1 MELIG
6 IPGINGL
13 GKTNGV
19 EKSFDIFCS
28 GNKLELNKNNT
39 SEQFKKIYRFSKK
52 VSKKYF
58 FFGGDHSI
66 SYPLVK
72 GILEK
77 NPGIKLLVFD
87 AHPDLMESMVEPTHE
102 EWLRAL
108 VEDGFPTE
116 NILLVGIRKY
126 SKNVD
131 ISEIEFAKEKNI
143 QIIYSDEIE
152 NKKNIL
158 DRFVSFGKIYFSLD
172 IDVLDEKVFSSTGYP
187 EKDGL
192 NEKEFFE
199 LIDLVVSCKN
209 LFWAD
214 LVEINVKNISEKEKN
229 LIEKVLKRF
238 YVKILI

>member
-1 MELIG
+1 MELMG

-19 EKSFDIFCS
+19 EKGFDKFCL
-28 GNKLELNKNNT
+28 GNKLELNKDNI
-39 SEQFKKIYRFSKK
+39 SEQFKKIYNFSKK
-52 VSKKYF
+52 ISNKYF

-72 GILEK
+72 GIWEK

-87 AHPDLMESMVEPTHE
+87 AHPDLMEPMPEPTHE

-108 VEDGFPTE
+108 VEDNFPTE
-116 NILLVGIRKY
+116 NILLMGIRKN

-131 ISEIEFAKEKNI
+131 ISEIEFAKEKKI

-152 NKKNIL
+152 NKKNVL
-158 DRFVSFGKIYFSLD
+158 ERFVSSGKIYFSLD

-192 NEKEFFE
+192 SEKEFFE
-199 LIDLVVSCKN
+199 LLDLVVSYKN
-209 LFWAD
+209 LFWVD
-214 LVEINVKNISEKEKN
+214 LVEINGKNIPEKEKQ
-229 LIEKVLKRF
+229 LIGKILKRF
-238 YVKILI
+238 HIKTLV